1 MSIALKVIVQ
11 SVYVLLFDIIK
22 KKQRYTCPAS
32 EALFK
37 INIHQEQPTIENR
50 IFESLECIN
59 IKQLKSY
66 MTKGVETV
74 VFFFINY

>member
-1 MSIALKVIVQ
+1 MRIALKVIVQ
-11 SVYVLLFDIIK
+11 SVYVLLFDII

-50 IFESLECIN
+50 IFESLECIK

-74 VFFFINY
+74 VFFFY